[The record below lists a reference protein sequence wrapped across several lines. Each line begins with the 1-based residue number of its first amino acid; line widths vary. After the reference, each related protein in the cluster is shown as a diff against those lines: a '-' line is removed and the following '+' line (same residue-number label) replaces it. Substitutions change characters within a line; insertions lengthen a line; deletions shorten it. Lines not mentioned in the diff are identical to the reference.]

1 MTSEHV
7 DLDPALAA
15 DLTGTE
21 RLAAQVHVLRARA
34 DAIRGPRRGE
44 RSLLLAMR
52 ASSLE
57 EEVLAELGVEDG
69 ARVMAEMADHAAT
82 RAAIERWLYALRL
95 TERVMQPRGEGPD
108 EARQVI
114 PEQPG

>member
-15 DLTGTE
+15 DLTGAE

-44 RSLLLAMR
+44 RSLVLALR

-57 EEVLAELGVEDG
+57 EEVLAELGLEQG
-69 ARVMAEMADHAAT
+69 ARVMAEMAGHAAT
-82 RAAIERWLYALRL
+82 RAAIERWLYALHL
-95 TERVMQPRGEGPD
+95 TERIMRPPAEGPGGT
-108 EARQVI
+108 RPVI